1 MGANAKK
8 KAVFPTVL
16 DYSYAFNQQ
25 AATSNEAIVNRKY
38 ASEI

>member
-8 KAVFPTVL
+8 IVFTTALV
-16 DYSYAFNQQ
+16 YSQAFIQQ
-25 AATSNEAIVNRKY
+25 VTTSNGAIVNRKY